1 MNPRTPVGTAPPP
14 APNQFC
20 IGLDLGRQVDPSAL
34 ALLQWTLP
42 RPDRSSG
49 RIAPPTYE
57 VPTLVRWPLG
67 TPYRQV
73 AERVVRFMGSPP
85 LCGHY
90 PVLVV
95 DATGVGDAVYQ
106 SIFELMVKERCRGAS
121 VGVVITAGSAV
132 THDQSAP
139 GRWRVAK
146 KQLASILQ
154 VLLGSGRLLVA
165 EALAEA
171 RTLRDELGAFT
182 VKITENLNET
192 FESWREKDHDDL
204 VLAVALAAWAAE
216 SLHVFHPPPPPPP
229 RPRYLVPW

>member
-1 MNPRTPVGTAPPP
+1 MNRRTAGPTTPPVSD
-14 APNQFC
+14 C
-20 IGLDLGRQVDPSAL
+20 YCLGLDLGRQVDPSAL
-34 ALLQWTLP
+34 ALLQWHLP

-49 RIAPPTYE
+49 RIAPPVYE

-73 AERVVRFMGSPP
+73 AEGVIRFMNSPP
-85 LCGHY
+85 LCDHY

-132 THDQSAP
+132 THDQAAP
-139 GRWRVAK
+139 GRWHIAK
-146 KQLASILQ
+146 KQLASVLQ
-154 VLLGSGRLLVA
+154 VLLGGGRLLVA
-165 EALAEA
+165 EALPEA
-171 RTLRDELGAFT
+171 RTLREELGKFT
-182 VKITENLNET
+182 VKITDSLNET
-192 FESWREKDHDDL
+192 FESWRENDHDDL

-216 SLHVFHPPPPPPP
+216 TLDVFKPPPPPPP
-229 RPRYLVPW
+229 RTRYLVPW